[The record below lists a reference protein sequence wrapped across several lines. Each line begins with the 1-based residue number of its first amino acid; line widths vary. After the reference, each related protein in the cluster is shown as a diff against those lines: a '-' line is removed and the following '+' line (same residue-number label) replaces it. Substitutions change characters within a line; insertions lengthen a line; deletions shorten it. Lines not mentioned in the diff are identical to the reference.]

1 MLNSKKFFIKAPL
14 APFALLFSAGI
25 FLQNV
30 IHLSLWTALAIT
42 SIIIFFSLIPK
53 VSKREVVIFL
63 LVLSGGFLRMGSS
76 QWHAEKIENNLAQLN
91 GKIVRISGNITAIRE
106 TERGFRYSV
115 SVDSIITNN
124 AIIRE
129 SIKVNLY
136 TESDF
141 IASMGD
147 KLDVAAEWREI
158 SPPRNPGEFDFKKY
172 YQQQNIWAKGFM
184 EEDEPSSITVQE
196 GFSIPTAVYD
206 LRMSIRDLFN
216 ETVGGDA
223 GKLMSA
229 LILGLRE
236 EVPGEIKQD
245 FVDTGVI
252 HVLAVSGLHV
262 GYVLVIVMA
271 LVKILPVSWRWEK
284 ILIILLLLFY
294 AILSGGK
301 ASVWR
306 ATFMAGMYVAAPLF
320 YRKANLWNIISA
332 AALILLVYNPNYLTD
347 LGFLMSFSAVIS
359 IVFFYSQFNQILP
372 EGMRVNSM
380 RNPFLKG
387 VWALFLVSVSAQIG
401 TLPFTWSFFHRI
413 PVISLAANIIIVPVI
428 GVIVSLGFAIM
439 TLGSWIPYV
448 GAAFGNCIF
457 LLSEIIFWLT
467 HQLGRQTFSYIETS
481 APSATLILFYACLI
495 TTLFILFRKATRRK
509 AIFPVLAGACLI
521 IWPWALEKNELDVI
535 FLDVGQGD
543 GAIVRVPTESGIKTI
558 LVDAG
563 FKDWNRDMGERVVV
577 PVLKNLGV
585 DQIDLLIMSH
595 PHSDHIGGVE
605 IVLEEF
611 EVKEI
616 WDSHGSYGSRLYGR
630 IQKSVEEQGVH
641 YRRLETGY
649 IDTTFAPLLLT
660 LFHPD
665 SAYSVDERNVNNSSL
680 VVKMS
685 YGESDFLFVG
695 DLEEEGDEVVT
706 SFGELLQS
714 EVLKVGHHGSI
725 TSSTQPFLD
734 AVNPDLA
741 IVSVGER
748 NKFRHPSAVV
758 MKRLTDS
765 GAEVLRT
772 DFEGAIWLKSDGEQI
787 RRYYWR

>member
-1 MLNSKKFFIKAPL
+1 
-14 APFALLFSAGI
+14 
-25 FLQNV
+25 
-30 IHLSLWTALAIT
+30 
-42 SIIIFFSLIPK
+42 
-53 VSKREVVIFL
+53 
-63 LVLSGGFLRMGSS
+63 
-76 QWHAEKIENNLAQLN
+76 
-91 GKIVRISGNITAIRE
+91 
-106 TERGFRYSV
+106 
-115 SVDSIITNN
+115 
-124 AIIRE
+124 
-129 SIKVNLY
+129 
-136 TESDF
+136 
-141 IASMGD
+141 
-147 KLDVAAEWREI
+147 
-158 SPPRNPGEFDFKKY
+158 
-172 YQQQNIWAKGFM
+172 
-184 EEDEPSSITVQE
+184 
-196 GFSIPTAVYD
+196 
-206 LRMSIRDLFN
+206 MSIRDLFN
-216 ETVGGDA
+216 EKVGGDA

-271 LVKILPVSWRWEK
+271 LVKLLPVSWRWEK
-284 ILIILLLLFY
+284 IVIILLLIFY

-306 ATFMAGMYVAAPLF
+306 ATIMAGMYVAAPLV

-347 LGFLMSFSAVIS
+347 LGFLMSFFAVIS
-359 IVFFYSQFNQILP
+359 IVFFYNQFEQILP
-372 EGMRVNSM
+372 ERIRVYNIRNS
-380 RNPFLKG
+380 LVKG

-413 PVISLAANIIIVPVI
+413 PIISLAANIIIVPVI
-428 GVIVSLGFAIM
+428 GLIVSLGFAIM
-439 TLGSWIPYV
+439 LLGSWIPYI
-448 GAAFGNCIF
+448 GAAFGNCIW

-467 HQLGRQTFSYIETS
+467 HHLGGQTFSYIETS
-481 APSATLILFYACLI
+481 APSATSILLYVSLI

-509 AIFPVLAGACLI
+509 AIFPILAGACLI
-521 IWPWALEKNELDVI
+521 IWPWAVEKNELDVI

-543 GAIVRVPTESGIKTI
+543 GVIVRVPTEEGIKTI

-563 FKDWNRDMGERVVV
+563 FKDWTRDMGEEVVV
-577 PVLKNLGV
+577 PVLRNFGV

-605 IVLEEF
+605 IILEEF
-611 EVKEI
+611 EVNEI
-616 WDSHGSYGSRLYGR
+616 WDSHGSYGSHLYGR
-630 IQKSVEEQGVH
+630 ILKSAEEKEVK
-641 YRRLETGY
+641 YSRLQTGY
-649 IDTTFAPLLLT
+649 IDTTFAPLRLI

-665 SAYSVDERNVNNSSL
+665 SAYSVNETNVNNSSL

-706 SFGELLQS
+706 PFGELLQS

-725 TSSTQPFLD
+725 TSSTQLFLD
-734 AVNPDLA
+734 VVDPDIA

-758 MKRLTDS
+758 MERLERS
-765 GAEVLRT
+765 GSEVLRT
-772 DFEGAIWLKSDGEQI
+772 DFEGAIWLKSDGHKI
-787 RRYYWR
+787 SRYDWR

>member
-1 MLNSKKFFIKAPL
+1 MNSKQLFKKAPL

-25 FLQNV
+25 FFEKV
-30 IHLSLWTALAIT
+30 IHLPLWMAIAFT
-42 SIIIFFSLIPK
+42 FIIIFLSFLPK
-53 VSKREVVIFL
+53 IRTTEAVIFL
-63 LVLSGGFLRMGSS
+63 LVLSGGILRMGSS
-76 QWHAEKIENNLAQLN
+76 QWHVAKIENNLAQLN
-91 GKIVRISGNITAIRE
+91 GETVRISGEITDIRE
-106 TERGFRYSV
+106 TNKGFRYTV
-115 SVDSIITNN
+115 SIDSIMTNIV
-124 AIIRE
+124 IIRE
-129 SIKVNLY
+129 NVKVNLY
-136 TESDF
+136 TENDF
-141 IASMGD
+141 IASMGN
-147 KLDVAAEWREI
+147 KIDVAAVWREI
-158 SPPRNPGEFDFKKY
+158 LSPRNPGEFDFQKY
-172 YQQQNIWAKGFM
+172 YKQQNIWAKAFM
-184 EEDEPSSITVQE
+184 EEEKPSSITVQD
-196 GFSIPTAVYD
+196 GFSFSTTIYD

-216 ETVGGDA
+216 EKVGGDA

-271 LVKILPVSWRWEK
+271 LVKLLPVSWRWEK
-284 ILIILLLLFY
+284 IVIILLLIFY

-306 ATFMAGMYVAAPLF
+306 ATIMAGMYVAAPLV

-347 LGFLMSFSAVIS
+347 LGFLMSFFAVIS
-359 IVFFYSQFNQILP
+359 IVFFYNQFEQILP
-372 EGMRVNSM
+372 ERIRVYNIRNS
-380 RNPFLKG
+380 LVKG

-413 PVISLAANIIIVPVI
+413 PIISLVANIIIVPVI
-428 GVIVSLGFAIM
+428 GLIVSLGFAIM
-439 TLGSWIPYV
+439 LLGSWIPYI
-448 GAAFGNCIF
+448 GAAFGNCIW

-467 HQLGRQTFSYIETS
+467 HHLGGQTFSYIETS
-481 APSATLILFYACLI
+481 APSATSILLYVSLI

-521 IWPWALEKNELDVI
+521 IWPWAVEKNELDVI

-543 GAIVRVPTESGIKTI
+543 GVIVRVPTEEGIKTI

-563 FKDWNRDMGERVVV
+563 FKDWTRDMGEEVVV
-577 PVLKNLGV
+577 PVLRNFGV

-605 IVLEEF
+605 IILEEF
-611 EVKEI
+611 EVNEI
-616 WDSHGSYGSRLYGR
+616 WDSHGSYGSHLYGR
-630 IQKSVEEQGVH
+630 ILKSAEEKEVK
-641 YRRLETGY
+641 YSRLQTGY
-649 IDTTFAPLLLT
+649 IDTTFAPLRLI

-665 SAYSVDERNVNNSSL
+665 SAYSVNETNVNNSSL
-680 VVKMS
+680 VVKIT
-685 YGESDFLFVG
+685 YGKSDFLFVG

-706 SFGELLQS
+706 PFGELLQS

-734 AVNPDLA
+734 VVDPDIA
-741 IVSVGER
+741 IVSVGKR

-758 MKRLTDS
+758 MERLERSD
-765 GAEVLRT
+765 AEILRT
-772 DFEGAIWLKSDGEQI
+772 DFEGAIWLKSDGHII
-787 RRYYWR
+787 RRYDWR